1 MCENTKY
8 GANREVLSSEHP
20 TLSVIVPVHNEEGIL
35 ESQTLEL
42 VAYVQELASDFE
54 VLLVE
59 NGSRDETP
67 NILRKLEKQC
77 SFIRVRRIEKADYS
91 TAVIEGIKAARGK
104 YSIVTGIDYVDLTV
118 LSRCLDALR
127 HSDIVICSKNK
138 GVDGRPLSSRL
149 VNQCYNKLVRLFF
162 GLRYSD
168 VEGYHGYQT
177 KRIQALVADIE
188 TKEHLCN
195 LWILAKARKA
205 GLRVDEV
212 PLIVFERR
220 ESKFM
225 KMTRIPYLATISFA
239 EFIRLKSKGY

>member
-8 GANREVLSSEHP
+8 GANREVLPSEHP

-77 SFIRVRRIEKADYS
+77 SFIRVRRTEKADYS
-91 TAVIEGIKAARGK
+91 TAVIEGIRAAKGK
-104 YSIVTGIDYVDLTV
+104 YSIVTGIDYVDLKV
-118 LSRCLDALR
+118 LNRCLHALKY
-127 HSDIVICSKNK
+127 SDIVICSKNM
-138 GVDGRPLSSRL
+138 GFDGRPLMNRL
-149 VNQCYNKLVRLFF
+149 TNRFYNTIVRLFF

-168 VEGYHGYQT
+168 IEGYHGYNT
-177 KRIQALVADIE
+177 EKIQPLISDVRTRA
-188 TKEHLCN
+188 HLCN
-195 LWILAKARKA
+195 LWVLAKARKA
-205 GLRVDEV
+205 GLRVNEV
-212 PLIVFERR
+212 PFVVYEQRR
-220 ESKFM
+220 SKFM
-225 KMTRIPYLATISFA
+225 RNRRLPYLATISLI

>member
-8 GANREVLSSEHP
+8 GANREVLPSEHP

-104 YSIVTGIDYVDLTV
+104 YSIVTGIDYVDLKV
-118 LSRCLDALR
+118 LNRCLHALES
-127 HSDIVICSKNK
+127 SDLVICSKNK
-138 GVDGRPLSSRL
+138 GLDRRPFLNRMT
-149 VNQCYNKLVRLFF
+149 NRCYNILVRLFF
-162 GLRYSD
+162 GLKHSD
-168 VEGYHGYQT
+168 IEGYHGYDTEKIQPIVSDIHT
-177 KRIQALVADIE
+177 KA
-188 TKEHLCN
+188 HLCN
-195 LWILAKARKA
+195 LWVLVKARKA
-205 GLRVDEV
+205 GLRVKEV
-212 PLIVFERR
+212 PFVVYEKRR
-220 ESKFM
+220 SKFM
-225 KMTRIPYLATISFA
+225 RATRLPYLAIISLT
-239 EFIRLKSKGY
+239 EFVKLKCKGY

>member
-8 GANREVLSSEHP
+8 GANREVLPSEHP

-77 SFIRVRRIEKADYS
+77 SFIRVIRIEKADYS

-118 LSRCLDALR
+118 LSRCLDALK

-149 VNQCYNKLVRLFF
+149 VNQCYNKLIRLFF

-168 VEGYHGYQT
+168 IEGYHGYQT
-177 KRIQALVADIE
+177 KRIQDLVVDVE

-195 LWILAKARKA
+195 LWILAKAREA
-205 GLRVDEV
+205 GLRVGEV

-220 ESKFM
+220 KSKFM
-225 KMTRIPYLATISFA
+225 RMTRVPHLAIVSFM

>member
-8 GANREVLSSEHP
+8 GANREALSSEHP

-220 ESKFM
+220 KSRFM
-225 KMTRIPYLATISFA
+225 KMTHIPYLATISFA

>member
-8 GANREVLSSEHP
+8 GANREVLPSEHP

-35 ESQTLEL
+35 ESQTLKL

-77 SFIRVRRIEKADYS
+77 RFIRVRRIEKADYS

-104 YSIVTGIDYVDLTV
+104 YSIVTGIDYVDLTA
-118 LSRCLDALR
+118 LSHCLDALK

-149 VNQCYNKLVRLFF
+149 VNQCYNKFIRLFF

-168 VEGYHGYQT
+168 IEGYHGYQT
-177 KRIQALVADIE
+177 KRIQALVADVK

-220 ESKFM
+220 KSKFM
-225 KMTRIPYLATISFA
+225 RMTRVPYLAIVSFM